1 MRESMTRP
9 ECLIKS
15 IEVCENTLAHVTK
28 ELVEM
33 CTVPLFVRDSG
44 QNEKIIKLNIKKGH
58 LEVALSWMKF
68 DESNTDH
75 YHVDLP
81 EPTELTIQTDPDSV
95 YRI

>member
-1 MRESMTRP
+1 MSDSITKP
-9 ECLIKS
+9 LCLIKS

-28 ELVEM
+28 ELVEL

-58 LEVALSWMKF
+58 LEVALMWMRF
-68 DESNTDH
+68 DEKSTDH

-81 EPTELTIQTDPDSV
+81 EPTELTMKADPDSV